1 MTTCYEGNLVLYYL
15 ISVDEETANRA
26 AKQVQ
31 VTYSDKKAPI
41 LSLDDGIN
49 KGSFLPDIYPL
60 TKGDAQSK
68 TQFNSYSH
76 LLVADNT

>member
-1 MTTCYEGNLVLYYL
+1 MIYYNGILSLHYL

-31 VTYSDKKAPI
+31 VTYSDKKPPI

-60 TKGDAQSK
+60 TKGNAQSK
-68 TQFNSYSH
+68 TQFDSCLH
-76 LLVADNT
+76 L